1 MTTLHARARSS
12 SQGGCSV
19 EEEAIDRA
27 AEAIAATPLNGCMDD
42 NGDCVYMRHI
52 WPADAGKL
60 KDTLKKMARAAI
72 TAYQSN
78 SRGR

>member
-1 MTTLHARARSS
+1 M
-12 SQGGCSV
+12 
-19 EEEAIDRA
+19 EEESLDRA
-27 AEAIAATPLNGCMDD
+27 AEAIGNTPLVGCMDD
-42 NGDCVYMRHI
+42 NGDAVYIRHI